1 MIIAGGGG
9 GMADISSENNPD
21 AMNIFDEMKMTL
33 GEVIPDFDTSGITEE
48 RRSSSVLC
56 SQSL

>member
-48 RRSSSVLC
+48 RRSSSVLY

>member
-33 GEVIPDFDTSGITEE
+33 GEVIPDFDTTGITEE
-48 RRSSSVLC
+48 RRSSSVLY